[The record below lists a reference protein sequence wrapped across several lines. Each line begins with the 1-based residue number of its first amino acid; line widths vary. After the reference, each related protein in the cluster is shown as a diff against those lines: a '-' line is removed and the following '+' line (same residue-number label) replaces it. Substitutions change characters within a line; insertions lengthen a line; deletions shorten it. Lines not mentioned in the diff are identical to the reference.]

1 MQKALNRSRSI
12 GPLFVVPAIYVFF
25 ESVKTVSLKGSFGE
39 FVDPDAAYY
48 IACVNLLA
56 GNNLHFVLHPGIGI
70 IYFGAAVLA
79 IAKAALYP
87 GWLGA
92 QALLHFDE
100 LAQIIRLSLVLAVAA
115 ATIGAGLIVLR
126 GTRDRGS
133 GIALQLG
140 LFATAA
146 ALTYGGRIMPESL
159 LIAIAIVLVAVTYS
173 AVRGEFTRRR
183 FDVAAGVL
191 VGIGLSTKVLF
202 APFLLLYPIA
212 AGLRSRAQTT
222 YWICVLLS
230 LTLLVWPLHSELAV
244 FGTYMKDIVRHRG
257 PYGSGLPGFLDF
269 DAAAVALTNLARDY
283 GIQISAAFISF
294 VVAFT
299 FRRSDQGAFRILL
312 AVTVVLCGSI
322 AMIAKQY
329 TAYYLVP
336 GLAMVPFMVALAF
349 TRAPISSKFGFVAW
363 RFCAAVLILGC
374 VAGPAKQAWG
384 WYKGAL
390 SQNADERRVVS
401 GLAKLQ
407 AACFLAPSYSVG
419 MYNYPIVFGF
429 LYGARLDDQVA
440 FFDAALKEAFGG
452 MFPNYEYFEQKVFR
466 PGAMVDFNEFVG
478 PDACAA
484 VVSSYPLNR
493 DSAVFR
499 ERATDLCKVGRLNIL
514 LIRRTC
520 EEVDLPKSEVQ
531 TQVQGQ

>member
-1 MQKALNRSRSI
+1 MQKVLTRPGAI
-12 GPLFVVPAIYVFF
+12 WPLFVVPAIYAIF

-56 GNNLHFVLHPGIGI
+56 GNSLHFVLHPGIGI

-79 IAKAALYP
+79 IAKAIRYP
-87 GWLGA
+87 GALGA

-100 LAQIIRLSLVLAVAA
+100 LSQIIRLSLVLAVAA
-115 ATIGAGLIVLR
+115 ATIGAGLIVAR
-126 GTRDRGS
+126 ETRDRFC

-140 LFATAA
+140 LFATVA

-159 LIAIAIVLVAVTYS
+159 LIAVAIMLVAVTYS
-173 AVRGEFTRRR
+173 AVRGEFTHRR

-191 VGIGLSTKVLF
+191 VGIGLSTKILF

-212 AGLRSRAQTT
+212 VGFRSGALAT
-222 YWICVLLS
+222 YWICALLS
-230 LTLLVWPLHSELAV
+230 LTLLVLPLHSELGV
-244 FGTYMKDIVRHRG
+244 FGSYIEGIVKHRG

-269 DAAAVALTNLARDY
+269 HVAAVAFMNLARDY
-283 GIQISAAFISF
+283 GIQISAALISF
-294 VVAFT
+294 AVAFI
-299 FRRSDQGAFRILL
+299 FRHSDHGAFRILL
-312 AVTVVLCGSI
+312 AVTAVLCGSI

-349 TRAPISSKFGFVAW
+349 TLVPVSSKSGFVAQ
-363 RFCAAVLILGC
+363 RLCAAVLILVC
-374 VAGPAKQAWG
+374 VAGPTKQAWG

-390 SQNADERRVVS
+390 SQNADEKRVVS
-401 GLAKLQ
+401 GLAKMQ
-407 AACFLAPSYSVG
+407 GACFLAPSYSVG
-419 MYNYPIVFGF
+419 MYNYPIAFGF

-440 FFDAALKEAFGG
+440 FFNVALKEAFGG

-478 PDACAA
+478 PDGCAA

-493 DSAVFR
+493 DSEVFGG
-499 ERATDLCKVGRLNIL
+499 RATDLCRVGGLNVL

-520 EEVDLPKSEVQ
+520 EELDLPKSGA
-531 TQVQGQ
+531 QVRGQ